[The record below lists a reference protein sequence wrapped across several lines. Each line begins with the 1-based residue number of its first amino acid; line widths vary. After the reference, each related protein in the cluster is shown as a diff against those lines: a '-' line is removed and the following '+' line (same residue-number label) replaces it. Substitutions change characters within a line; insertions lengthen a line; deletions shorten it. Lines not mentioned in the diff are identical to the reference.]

1 MFSSTNR
8 IPQPP
13 RCKSLA
19 RLPKYALEMHLHAK
33 RQTGKAEALVPYD
46 IRSSIAVVLSLS
58 IHPSPPFCNHL
69 RDELNDTTGLLDL
82 PLGVLGEVA
91 RANDERDFG
100 DAALAEHLGVAE
112 REQVE
117 HGSGVLGR
125 GAGEVFLALLGGDEG
140 PELWES
146 CQPSPRSSK
155 HNSQPPILRVAPLP
169 SPSGN

>member
-1 MFSSTNR
+1 MASYFHLR
-8 IPQPP
+8 IAFLSHHAA
-13 RCKSLA
+13 RASLA
-19 RLPKYALEMHLHAK
+19 CPVRPSDALHAN
-33 RQTGKAEALVPYD
+33 QQIGQAEALVPYD
-46 IRSSIAVVLSLS
+46 IRPSIAVVLSLS

-117 HGSGVLGR
+117 HGGGVLGR
-125 GAGEVFLALLGGDEG
+125 GAGEVLFALLGGDEG
-140 PELWES
+140 PELCVS
-146 CQPSPRSSK
+146 C
-155 HNSQPPILRVAPLP
+155 
-169 SPSGN
+169 